1 MIKKFLCIL
10 LALILVLAIF
20 SGCKKTEGTDS
31 DKNPESTSTPE
42 TLTQSE
48 ETEKTETPLNKDA
61 KLKVWFSLYP
71 EENQELQVI
80 ADEFTKET
88 GVKVEVLDSNFLEI
102 RQKYPIAAES
112 AEGPDIL
119 FIQNADL
126 GTLVAAKTL
135 RPIEF
140 VDQQFAERFAP
151 VAVEAFK
158 YDGKQYGVGYSADA
172 YGIVYNKKIV
182 NEVPKTWNE
191 FFQKA
196 DELTVKD
203 SKGNISQYGFM
214 IDPTNYWFVYPLV
227 ERYGGY
233 YFGRNADGSFN
244 PDDLGVA
251 NEGAVK
257 AYEELLELKNKG
269 LTTQTTEEND
279 SIVSQNFADGRLGM
293 MIYALWFANTY
304 KENGIDYGYAPL
316 PNNDDGT
323 PSKPLG
329 SVLGFSA
336 NAYSK
341 HPREADAFLK
351 YIMQDKNVQRLY
363 EAANG
368 KDAKNGQRNTVSKSV
383 YQSDY
388 VQSDSSL
395 KALAEIAMTC
405 QVFPS
410 NPEGVVIWSYCKQ
423 AFDNIFYNKMPVADT
438 LKEFEA
444 SLKKDIETMRGGN

>member
-1 MIKKFLCIL
+1 MTKKILCIL
-10 LALILVLAIF
+10 LALVLVLSVF
-20 SGCKKTEGTDS
+20 SGCKKTEDNDL
-31 DKNPESTSTPE
+31 DKNPESTSKPE
-42 TLTQSE
+42 ISTQNE
-48 ETEKTETPLNKDA
+48 ETKETEIPLNKDA

-80 ADEFTKET
+80 ADEFTEET

-112 AEGPDIL
+112 AEAPDIL
-119 FIQNADL
+119 LIQNADL

-140 VDQQFAERFAP
+140 VDQQFAEKFAP

-158 YDGKQYGVGYSADA
+158 YDGNLYGIGYSADA
-172 YGIVYNKKIV
+172 YGIVYNKKLI
-182 NEVPKTWNE
+182 NEVPKTWSE

-214 IDPTNYWFVYPLV
+214 IDPTNYWFVHPLI

-233 YFGRNADGSFN
+233 YFGKNPDGSFN

-251 NEGAVK
+251 NEGAIK
-257 AYEELLELKNKG
+257 AYEELLTIKEKG
-269 LTTQTTEEND
+269 LSTQASEDNE
-279 SIVSQNFADGRLGM
+279 SIISQNFADGKVGM
-293 MIYALWFANTY
+293 MIYALWYANTY
-304 KENGIDYGYAPL
+304 IENGIDFGYAPL

-351 YIMQDKNVQRLY
+351 YAMQDENVQRLY

-368 KDAKNGQRNTVSKSV
+368 MDAKNGQRNSVNKSV

-388 VQSDSSL
+388 VQSDANL

-410 NPEGVVIWSYCKQ
+410 NPEGVVIWSYSKQ
-423 AFDNIFYNKMPVADT
+423 VFDNIFYNKMPIADT

-444 SLKKDIETMRGGN
+444 SLKKDIETMRGN